1 MESVLSSLPKLI
13 NVKELCIYLKI
24 SEKTAYILV
33 KHREFPSVKVGGKYR
48 IIVDEL
54 PGWLE
59 KQSKKRKLY

>member
-1 MESVLSSLPKLI
+1 METAVSILPKLI
-13 NVKELCIYLKI
+13 NIKELCSYLDV

-33 KHREFPSVKVGGKYR
+33 KSRDFPSVKIGGKYR

-59 KQSKKRKLY
+59 KQSKKRK